1 MLQLAN
7 GQVLEVPPA
16 LIKRLKSHFT
26 SLEGTGEPAT
36 QHYLLC
42 SRLSGPALA
51 LALVLNPSQ
60 SEELRRYMHA
70 PLPSHTTETLC

>member
-42 SRLSGPALA
+42 AVCLA
-51 LALVLNPSQ
+51 L
-60 SEELRRYMHA
+60 H
-70 PLPSHTTETLC
+70 